1 MKVICPKCQYENQ
14 CNSSQVFCAR
24 CATMIDVRSARESRP
39 ETQMGLDSTS
49 SRPKSRLPFA
59 ATPGSQAGDEPY
71 HNQGSVPIRPVRE
84 DRGRRDAYATRIG
97 DDFDDLLEISPPVPA
112 RQRPETSPLLED
124 KLYETNTTGW
134 SGVDLPSGRPAAGN
148 IAAGGGANVERGDY
162 AGQRWESGES
172 GNSGT
177 AYGASFRAGGGSRE
191 TRDISDFVGMGA
203 GQGIGA
209 RAGAVNGV
217 GDDVEGPDEIMGWPV
232 LTDSSNAE
240 EENEYED
247 ITRRQGVLMRIVL
260 GAAVFAGLIGGA
272 YFFLGDLISK
282 RQDQSESIQVAG
294 QTASGTAVPV
304 PTIGPAGATGAVPPA
319 SVGPVSTELPPAGD
333 TASGMAGLTGSAGQ
347 SQPVDIPPMTGRTG
361 HSEEA
366 KPLLPEPLPMP
377 VASSAS
383 TSGNWTVQIA
393 SYSDKGQAG
402 ARVAGLKSSN
412 VPARL
417 VTVEIPGKGTW
428 YRVQIG
434 GYDTREEGAR
444 QGNQLRSRGV
454 IQDFIVTGISR

>member
-39 ETQMGLDSTS
+39 ETQMGLDLTP
-49 SRPKSRLPFA
+49 SRPKARLPFA

-71 HNQGSVPIRPVRE
+71 QNQGSVPIRPVRE

-97 DDFDDLLEISPPVPA
+97 DDFEDLLEISPPVLA
-112 RQRPETSPLLED
+112 RPRPETSPLLDE

-134 SGVDLPSGRPAAGN
+134 SGVDLPAGRPAAGN
-148 IAAGGGANVERGDY
+148 IGAGGGANVERGDY
-162 AGQRWESGES
+162 AGQRWESGEA

-191 TRDISDFVGMGA
+191 TRDISDFAAMGA
-203 GQGIGA
+203 GQESS
-209 RAGAVNGV
+209 AGAGAGNGV
-217 GDDVEGPDEIMGWPV
+217 RDDVEGPDEIMGWPV
-232 LTDSSNAE
+232 LTNSSNAE
-240 EENEYED
+240 EDNEYED
-247 ITRRQGVLMRIVL
+247 ITRRQGLLMRIVL

-282 RQDQSESIQVAG
+282 RQDQSEGMQVAG

-304 PTIGPAGATGAVPPA
+304 PTIGPTGAVPPA
-319 SVGPVSTELPPAGD
+319 SAAPVSTELPPAGD
-333 TASGMAGLTGSAGQ
+333 AASGVAALPGSAGQ
-347 SQPVDIPPMTGRTG
+347 SQAVDIPPMTGRAG
-361 HSEEA
+361 YSEEA
-366 KPLLPEPLPMP
+366 KPLLPEPLPAP
-377 VASSAS
+377 VASPAS
-383 TSGNWTVQIA
+383 TSGNWTIQVA

-412 VPARL
+412 IPARL
-417 VTVEIPGKGTW
+417 VTVQIPGKGTW

>member
-39 ETQMGLDSTS
+39 ETQMGLDLTPG
-49 SRPKSRLPFA
+49 RPKSRLPFA

-71 HNQGSVPIRPVRE
+71 QNQGSVPIRPVRE

-97 DDFDDLLEISPPVPA
+97 DDFDDLLEISPPVLA
-112 RQRPETSPLLED
+112 RPRPETAPLLED

-134 SGVDLPSGRPAAGN
+134 SGVDLPAGRPVAGN
-148 IAAGGGANVERGDY
+148 IGAGGGANVERGDY
-162 AGQRWESGES
+162 AGQRWESGEV

-191 TRDISDFVGMGA
+191 TRDISDFAGMGA
-203 GQGIGA
+203 GQGIS
-209 RAGAVNGV
+209 AGAGAGNGV
-217 GDDVEGPDEIMGWPV
+217 GDEVEGPDEIMGWPV

-240 EENEYED
+240 DENEYED
-247 ITRRQGVLMRIVL
+247 ITRRQGLLMRIVL

-282 RQDQSESIQVAG
+282 RQDQSEGMQVAG
-294 QTASGTAVPV
+294 QAASGTAVPV
-304 PTIGPAGATGAVPPA
+304 PTIGPAGAIAPA
-319 SVGPVSTELPPAGD
+319 SAAPVSTELLPAGD
-333 TASGMAGLTGSAGQ
+333 AASGMAALPGSAGQ

-366 KPLLPEPLPMP
+366 KPLLPEPLPAP
-377 VASSAS
+377 VASPAS
-383 TSGNWTVQIA
+383 TSGNWTIQVA

-412 VPARL
+412 IPARL

-454 IQDFIVTGISR
+454 IKDFIVTGISR